1 MQDPHKCIKPH
12 HFLFYSIGTI
22 DYISL
27 TLLMQH
33 YHVFFPSTGPCKFA
47 VSPLGAMTDWNF
59 IALIRLCPLN
69 VF

>member
-1 MQDPHKCIKPH
+1 
-12 HFLFYSIGTI
+12 
-22 DYISL
+22 
-27 TLLMQH
+27 MQH